1 MKLSRYF
8 AGALAAA
15 AFLFSINIRAQAH
28 GGAPQPLFLRLSVLA
43 LDNKGQ
49 PVSDLNAADFQVT
62 DQAKIQQASYFHR
75 KGAALAAA
83 AKTAPP
89 GEVSNQATLPPHATV
104 ILLDLMSQKSSDGL
118 ESFKRVGRSLQQVE
132 SGDSVYLYILGM
144 DGVMIPVHPLPPD
157 PLVPAADDKTW
168 TKDIDAQLQ
177 KMTKPLFRSR
187 PAGLTQEDVV
197 KKTYV
202 AMETIARQLAFYSG
216 ERNILWVMKDVP
228 TVSNPKAPCNGD
240 WLDCALYTQHL
251 TVTLDR
257 AGASLYAVTY
267 ANITDP
273 NTNRGMVEFTGM
285 LNGRAFFGDDLR
297 TILGKLAA
305 DPAGGYVLGYE
316 VPADKLD
323 NTFHRVKVTCERKG
337 VKIETRQRYYAY
349 PDNRQPVARAQ
360 EALMAAM
367 KSPFDD
373 PQIGLRATAAPAEKT
388 AHLQI
393 RIDPADL
400 SLRED
405 GGAFIDHVTTLLV
418 GYTAKG
424 TAGSPVPADYNL
436 RLTKQQHDAVL
447 KDGLSLTQDFPLD
460 GDTQKIRLLIYDH
473 TSGAVGSLS
482 IPLKH

>member
-1 MKLSRYF
+1 MKLSRYL
-8 AGALAAA
+8 AGAFAPA
-15 AFLFSINIRAQAH
+15 AFLFSLNTLAQAP
-28 GGAPQPLFLRLSVLA
+28 ANPPQPLFVRLNVLA
-43 LDNKGQ
+43 LDSKGQ
-49 PVSDLNAADFQVT
+49 PVGDLNAADFQVT
-62 DQAKIQQASYFHR
+62 DQAKPQQASYFHR
-75 KGAALAAA
+75 KGAAAV
-83 AKTAPP
+83 AKTAP
-89 GEVSNQATLPPHATV
+89 GEVSNQAPLPPHTTV

-132 SGDSVYLYILGM
+132 SGESVYLYILGM
-144 DGVMIPVHPLPPD
+144 DGVMIPVHPLPQD
-157 PLVPAADDKTW
+157 PLAPAADDKTW

-228 TVSNPKAPCNGD
+228 TVSNPKTPCNGD

-257 AGASLYAVTY
+257 AGVSLNAVTY

-273 NTNRGMVEFTGM
+273 NTNLGMVEFTGM
-285 LNGRAFFGDDLR
+285 LNGRPFFGDDLR
-297 TILGKLAA
+297 TILSKLASEA
-305 DPAGGYVLGYE
+305 AGGYVLGYE
-316 VPADKLD
+316 VTADKLD

-349 PDNRQPVARAQ
+349 PDNRQPMVRAQ

-373 PQIGLRATAAPAEKT
+373 LRIGLRATGAQAEKT
-388 AHLQI
+388 AHLQV

-400 SLRED
+400 SLHED
-405 GGAFIDHVTTLLV
+405 SGAFTDHVTTLLV

-424 TAGSPVPADYNL
+424 QVGTQLPADYNL

-447 KDGLSLTQDFPLD
+447 KDGLPLTQDFPID
-460 GDTQKIRLLIYDH
+460 GDTQKIRVLIYDH
-473 TSGAVGSLS
+473 TTGAVGSLS
-482 IPLKH
+482 IPLKR